1 MIIMM
6 DKKFTVLTECELAKV
21 DGGKGSSYVAGL
33 GGAIFGVPC
42 AMIGAH
48 YAPTGWTI
56 VTGATGGF

>member
-42 AMIGAH
+42 AI
-48 YAPTGWTI
+48 
-56 VTGATGGF
+56 